1 MIKIMNWFSMAIGLI
16 PLNRQQSQS
25 NVIFDYAMMSI
36 VPVFY
41 LGCYF
46 LINLRHVF
54 GLCFLDACNSVC
66 RLSNNLFM
74 HLGAFLYLTVTL
86 MSLYRRKE
94 FFLQFDERLNAID
107 AVIQKCRRVAE
118 MDRVKV
124 TAVKHSVAYHFTWLF
139 LFCVFAFA
147 LYYDIRALYLTF
159 GNYAFIPFMV
169 SSFPYLAGSI
179 IQGEFIY
186 HVSVISQRFEQINT
200 LFEKINQEARHRHA
214 PLTVF
219 DIESEGK
226 KQERKNLTPATAM
239 DSRGAAAAAAT
250 FGNEQKLSSEMKRQ
264 MAAPP
269 PPPPPGQQKNEE
281 DEMDSSNDEDE
292 DDFDYDNATIAEN
305 TGNTSEANLP
315 DLFKLHDKILSLS
328 VITNGEFG
336 PQCVPYMAAC
346 FVVSIFGI
354 FLETKV
360 NFIVSGKSR
369 LLDYVTYLYVIWSFT
384 TMVVAYIVLRLCCN
398 ANNHSKQSAMIV
410 HEIMQKK
417 PAFMLS
423 NDLFYNKMKSFTLQ
437 FLHWEGYFQ
446 FNGIGLFALDYTFIF
461 STVSAATSYLIVLLQ
476 FDMTAILRNEG
487 LMS

>member
-1 MIKIMNWFSMAIGLI
+1 MIQIMNWLSMVIGLI
-16 PLNRQQSQS
+16 PLNRQDTET
-25 NVIFDYAMMSI
+25 NFIVDYAMMFI
-36 VPVFY
+36 VPIFY
-41 LGCYF
+41 VACYL
-46 LINLRHVF
+46 LINLSHIF

-66 RLSNNLFM
+66 RLSNHLFM
-74 HLGAFLYLTVTL
+74 HLGAFLYLTITL
-86 MSLYRRKE
+86 MSIYRRKE
-94 FFLQFDERLNAID
+94 FFRQFDERLNAID
-107 AVIQKCRRVAE
+107 EVIQKCQRVAE
-118 MDRVKV
+118 MEKVKV
-124 TAVKHSVAYHFTWLF
+124 TSVRHSVTYHFTWLF
-139 LFCVFAFA
+139 LFCVFSFA
-147 LYYDIRALYLTF
+147 LYYDVRALYLTF

-226 KQERKNLTPATAM
+226 KGRKTVTPITAM
-239 DSRGAAAAAAT
+239 DGRTT
-250 FGNEQKLSSEMKRQ
+250 FGNENKLAGEMKRQ
-264 MAAPP
+264 M
-269 PPPPPGQQKNEE
+269 GQQKNDE
-281 DEMDSSNDEDE
+281 DELDTSNDEDE

-305 TGNTSEANLP
+305 KGNTSEANLP

-369 LLDYVTYLYVIWSFT
+369 LLDYMTYLYVIWSFT

-437 FLHWEGYFQ
+437 FLHWEGFFQ

>member
-1 MIKIMNWFSMAIGLI
+1 MIQIMNLFSMVIGLI
-16 PLNRQQSQS
+16 PFNRQQLDT
-25 NVIFDYAMMSI
+25 NVVLDYAMMVV
-36 VPVFY
+36 VPVLYLVCY
-41 LGCYF
+41 LG
-46 LINLRHVF
+46 INFMHAF
-54 GLCFLDACNSVC
+54 GLIFLDSCNSVC
-66 RLSNNLFM
+66 RLSSNLFM
-74 HLGAFLYLTVTL
+74 HLGAFLYLTVTM
-86 MSLYRRKE
+86 MSIYRRKQFFIE
-94 FFLQFDERLNAID
+94 FEARLNEID
-107 AVIQKCRRVAE
+107 EVIVKCRRVAE
-118 MDRVKV
+118 LDKIRV
-124 TAVKHSVAYHFTWLF
+124 TAVKHSVTYHFTWLF

-147 LYYDIRALYLTF
+147 LYYDIKELYMTF
-159 GNYAFIPFMV
+159 GTYAIIPFMV
-169 SSFPYLAGSI
+169 SSFPYMAGSI

-186 HVSVISQRFEQINT
+186 HVSVISERFEQINT
-200 LFEKINQEARHRHA
+200 LFEKINKEARHRHG
-214 PLTVF
+214 PITVF

-226 KQERKNLTPATAM
+226 KQDERKNTNQTLESKTTI
-239 DSRGAAAAAAT
+239 
-250 FGNEQKLSSEMKRQ
+250 GNEQKLANEMKRQ
-264 MAAPP
+264 KAAMGQQGQ
-269 PPPPPGQQKNEE
+269 GQQKN
-281 DEMDSSNDEDE
+281 DDDDMDTSNDEDE
-292 DDFDYDNATIAEN
+292 DDFDYDNGSVTEN
-305 TGNTSEANLP
+305 TGITSEANLP

-328 VITNGEFG
+328 VLTNGEFG

-346 FVVSIFGI
+346 FVISIFGI

-384 TMVVAYIVLRLCCN
+384 SMVVAYIVLRLCCN

-476 FDMTAILRNEG
+476 FDMSAILRNEG
-487 LMS
+487 LMN